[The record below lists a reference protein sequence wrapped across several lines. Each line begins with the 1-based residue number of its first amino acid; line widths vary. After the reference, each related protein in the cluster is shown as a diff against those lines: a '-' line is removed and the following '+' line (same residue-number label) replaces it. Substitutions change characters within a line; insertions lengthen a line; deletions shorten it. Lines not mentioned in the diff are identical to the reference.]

1 MKEIST
7 NEIINKVINSKI
19 KDTYLQII
27 NIGML
32 MFHKSSRVSA
42 IINNIR
48 LNKKID
54 EDNEIIN
61 TNNVITSSI
70 KNNKLYINIL
80 DDRNKFLVLENMLND
95 INYYYN
101 IKYKNITKNLVFDYM
116 NEIECEEILKLIS
129 SMIDEIDDR
138 DIMNLFDEI
147 NIKDHYKNYNN
158 QLQTNIIR
166 PLYEYLKD
174 KNIKYKNIAL
184 DDDLNEINDLLS
196 NNLEIDD
203 PYRLSENLRLI
214 RNIIKKIS
222 SN

>member
-32 MFHKSSRVSA
+32 MFHKSSRVSS

-48 LNKKID
+48 LNKNID

-61 TNNVITSSI
+61 TNNIITSSI

-116 NEIECEEILKLIS
+116 NEIECEEILKQIS
-129 SMIDEIDDR
+129 SMIDEIDDNN
-138 DIMNLFDEI
+138 IMNLFDEI

-166 PLYEYLKD
+166 PLYEYLKE
-174 KNIKYKNIAL
+174 KNIKYKNITFNDNL
-184 DDDLNEINDLLS
+184 EEINSLL
-196 NNLEIDD
+196 NINLEIDD
-203 PYRLSENLRLI
+203 PYTLSENYRII

>member
-7 NEIINKVINSKI
+7 NEVINKVINSKI

-32 MFHKSSRVSA
+32 MFHKSSRVST

-54 EDNEIIN
+54 EDSEIIN
-61 TNNVITSSI
+61 ANSVIASSI

-166 PLYEYLKD
+166 PLYEYLKE

-184 DDDLNEINDLLS
+184 DDNLNEINDLLS

>member
-101 IKYKNITKNLVFDYM
+101 IKYKNITTNLVFDYM
-116 NEIECEEILKLIS
+116 NGIECDEILKIIS

-166 PLYEYLKD
+166 PLYEYLKE

>member
-174 KNIKYKNIAL
+174 KNIKYKNI
-184 DDDLNEINDLLS
+184 

>member
-166 PLYEYLKD
+166 PLYEYLKE

>member
-166 PLYEYLKD
+166 PLYEYLKE
-174 KNIKYKNIAL
+174 KNIKYKNIEL

>member
-1 MKEIST
+1 
-7 NEIINKVINSKI
+7 
-19 KDTYLQII
+19 
-27 NIGML
+27 ML

-61 TNNVITSSI
+61 ANNVITSSI

>member
-1 MKEIST
+1 
-7 NEIINKVINSKI
+7 
-19 KDTYLQII
+19 
-27 NIGML
+27 ML

-166 PLYEYLKD
+166 PLYEYLKE
-174 KNIKYKNIAL
+174 KNIKYKNIEL

>member
-7 NEIINKVINSKI
+7 NEVINKVINSKI

-32 MFHKSSRVSA
+32 MFHKSSRVST

-54 EDNEIIN
+54 EDSEIIN
-61 TNNVITSSI
+61 ANSVIASSI
-70 KNNKLYINIL
+70 KNNKIYINIL

-166 PLYEYLKD
+166 PLYEYLKE

-184 DDDLNEINDLLS
+184 DDNLNEINDLLS

>member
-70 KNNKLYINIL
+70 KNNKLFINIL

>member
-1 MKEIST
+1 
-7 NEIINKVINSKI
+7 
-19 KDTYLQII
+19 
-27 NIGML
+27 ML

-166 PLYEYLKD
+166 PLYEYLKE

>member
-1 MKEIST
+1 
-7 NEIINKVINSKI
+7 
-19 KDTYLQII
+19 
-27 NIGML
+27 

-166 PLYEYLKD
+166 PLYEYLKE
-174 KNIKYKNIAL
+174 KNIKYKNIEL